1 MCTQRSPYNWSRD
14 LYTRHGETI
23 EAYLRNTVLPALQDK
38 TGQGGTILL
47 NEIKHRWSNHQIMNK
62 WLKKFF
68 TYLDRYYVKHH
79 SLPTLEQAGLGH
91 FKTEIYEHSKENTTS
106 AIISLIDEE
115 REGEIIDKTLVKSI
129 IELYES
135 MGMGSLDS
143 YTNDLEQPLLDAT
156 RSYYGRKREDWISK
170 DSTPDYLIKAEKA
183 LGDEKT
189 RVVEYLVRAMAVW
202 HHIPLD

>member
-47 NEIKHRWSNHQIMNK
+47 NELKHRWSNHQIMNK

-79 SLPTLEQAGLGH
+79 SLPTLEQAGLQH
-91 FKTEIYEHSKENTTS
+91 FKTEIYENSKENTTS

-115 REGEIIDKTLVKSI
+115 REGEIMTKHWSNPSSSFMK
-129 IELYES
+129 
-135 MGMGSLDS
+135 
-143 YTNDLEQPLLDAT
+143 
-156 RSYYGRKREDWISK
+156 
-170 DSTPDYLIKAEKA
+170 
-183 LGDEKT
+183 
-189 RVVEYLVRAMAVW
+189 VW
-202 HHIPLD
+202 